1 VCVALVL
8 MYHMSAGYMFAFT
21 LMHSHVCVALGLLH
35 HMPCV
40 HRLAME
46 PHPTA
51 VLAMSLEMTFKR
63 IRHMRCVVTLH
74 SMLHM
79 LFVCLHREQPLVLMR
94 VFWLCIY
101 PPILN
106 ASGDGLRYP
115 GKRHGRG

>member
-1 VCVALVL
+1 MAFVAIAPIFPAPIANAIARLVVCVALVL

-51 VLAMSLEMTFKR
+51 VLAMSPEMTFKR
-63 IRHMRCVVTLH
+63 VRHMR
-74 SMLHM
+74 
-79 LFVCLHREQPLVLMR
+79 
-94 VFWLCIY
+94 
-101 PPILN
+101 
-106 ASGDGLRYP
+106 
-115 GKRHGRG
+115 